1 LEFQGSWPQDY
12 QVSVGLKDLSFPA
25 STRENQSS
33 LGLSFS
39 SWPPSLRNLDML
51 SSMQVVPNMELQ
63 VELFNCKY
71 FHTIRSLCWLYKNV
85 GNTTILIPKLTF
97 FQQVYVRAICA
108 LTITSSVSRLMTT
121 VLGDFYPWSMPGFSW
136 YHCIF
141 EVWFN
146 FLTIY
151 FIFH

>member
-1 LEFQGSWPQDY
+1 LEFQGSCPQDY

-33 LGLSFS
+33 LGMSFS

-51 SSMQVVPNMELQ
+51 SSMQVVPNMEVQ

-85 GNTTILIPKLTF
+85 GNTAILISKIDIFPASLRTCNLCSNYNFLCVSSDDNCSWRLLPLIDAWF
-97 FQQVYVRAICA
+97 F
-108 LTITSSVSRLMTT
+108 LVSLH
-121 VLGDFYPWSMPGFSW
+121 LWSL
-136 YHCIF
+136 
-141 EVWFN
+141 V